1 MLVTGASGFIGANLT
16 RALLSAD
23 AEVHALVRSE
33 AARPEVPAEATVHR
47 ADLRHPAD
55 LNRAVAS
62 ARPDFV
68 FHLAAA
74 PGHPGDAAARA
85 AMLADTVA
93 GTANLL
99 EAVRPLGVQRLVHVG
114 GSLEYGHSSR
124 PVKETDAL
132 EPVTFRGAAK
142 AAATLLALEFAHA
155 TGNPVTILRPFAVYG
170 PWERL
175 PRFVPAVV
183 TAALRG
189 EPISVTSGGAGRDY
203 VFVGDVVDACLLAA
217 TSPSAAG
224 EIFNVGSG
232 LLTTND
238 QLVERLAVVLALDLD
253 VRAGHEPRP
262 WDSGAWIADGDKAR
276 DLLGWAPAHDLDAG
290 LAETASWFAEREAPV
305 AGARG

>member
-1 MLVTGASGFIGANLT
+1 M
-16 RALLSAD
+16 
-23 AEVHALVRSE
+23 RSE

-74 PGHPGDAAARA
+74 PGHPEDAAERA

-99 EAVRPLGVQRLVHVG
+99 EAVRPLGRTAARPRRRLARVRTQRSPRQGDGRARAGHVPG
-114 GSLEYGHSSR
+114 RGQGRGHAARARVRATR
-124 PVKETDAL
+124 PAY
-132 EPVTFRGAAK
+132 
-142 AAATLLALEFAHA
+142 
-155 TGNPVTILRPFAVYG
+155 PVTILRPFAVYG

-189 EPISVTSGGAGRDY
+189 EPIRRHLRRRRAGLRLRRGRRRRLPARRDRARR
-203 VFVGDVVDACLLAA
+203 GRRDPQRRQRSADDERGSSSSA
-217 TSPSAAG
+217 SPS
-224 EIFNVGSG
+224 S
-232 LLTTND
+232 
-238 QLVERLAVVLALDLD
+238 
-253 VRAGHEPRP
+253 RP
-262 WDSGAWIADGDKAR
+262 WISTSASASTRRGRGTPAPGSPTDGKAR
-276 DLLGWAPAHDLDAG
+276 DLLGWAAAHDLDAG